1 MKPILK
7 RILLLLIITASSAV
21 TLIAQENQSYFLHTI
36 EKGQS
41 LYSIAVMYGVNQA
54 DIVAMNPGSA
64 DKIYAG
70 QTIRIP
76 QTTVENQQQE
86 VFHTIQQ
93 GETLYSLT
101 VKYNISAKEITEA
114 NPGLSASNFRIG
126 QVVRIPAPS
135 IDDIETAAQQQG
147 STIPGAV
154 KSRCKDMHKVQRK
167 ETIFSVSRQYGISE
181 QELYAANPELKDGMK
196 RGQYLC
202 IPYPNAGQISVS
214 QGTSS
219 LIPPTNNELFS
230 ANQERV
236 QKYNTVKAALLLPF
250 VQDKRMVEYYEGFL
264 LAVDSLKRTGLSFDI
279 YAYNVTDNES
289 SLNTVMAKPEMKE
302 MNLIIGPVQAKYT
315 KTLAAF
321 AKTNDICLVIPFS
334 SREEEVFSNPHV
346 FQINT
351 PQSYLYSEVYDHFTR
366 QFTNAN
372 VILLDAGTEESK
384 SKREFIDGLKVDLT
398 QKGVPY
404 KALPDGASVEG
415 LKGAVVE
422 GMQNV
427 FIPTS
432 GSDVALIKIIP
443 QLTMLVRENPELAVS
458 LFGYPEWQTYTKD
471 HLESFFE
478 LDTYFYSSFYT
489 NNLLPTAINFTNKYH
504 RWYSKDMDNSF
515 PKYGMLGFDTGFF
528 FLKGLS
534 QYGSEFENNLGKMN
548 YRPIQTG
555 FNFQRVNN
563 WGGFVNKKAFFVN
576 FTKGYELVKLD
587 FE

>member
-1 MKPILK
+1 
-7 RILLLLIITASSAV
+7 
-21 TLIAQENQSYFLHTI
+21 
-36 EKGQS
+36 
-41 LYSIAVMYGVNQA
+41 MYGVNQA
-54 DIVAMNPGSA
+54 DIVAMNPGS
-64 DKIYAG
+64 DEKIYAG

-76 QTTVENQQQE
+76 QNKTENQQQE
-86 VFHTIQQ
+86 AFHTIQQ

-101 VKYNISAKEITEA
+101 VKYNISAKDITEA
-114 NPGLSASNFRIG
+114 NPGLSANNFRIG

-135 IDDIETAAQQQG
+135 IALDETTNVQNGTNIQE
-147 STIPGAV
+147 AV
-154 KSRCKDMHKVQRK
+154 KSRCKDMHKVRRK
-167 ETIFSVSRQYGISE
+167 ETIFSVSREYGISE
-181 QELYAANPELKDGMK
+181 KELYAANPELKDGMK

-202 IPYPNAGQISVS
+202 IPYPTAGQISVS

-219 LIPPTNNELFS
+219 LIPPTNNELFG
-230 ANQERV
+230 ANKEKLE
-236 QKYNTVKAALLLPF
+236 KYSTVKVALLLPF
-250 VQDKRMVEYYEGFL
+250 TQDKRMVEYYEGFL
-264 LAVDSLKRTGLSFDI
+264 LAVDSLKRTGFSYDI
-279 YAYNVTDNES
+279 YAFNVTDSES
-289 SLNTVMAKPEMKE
+289 SLKTVMAKPELKE
-302 MNLIIGPVQAKYT
+302 MNLIIGPVQGKYT

-321 AKTNDICLVIPFS
+321 AKANDINLVIPFS

-346 FQINT
+346 YQINT

-366 QFTNAN
+366 QFTDAN
-372 VILLDAGTEESK
+372 VILLDAGVDASK
-384 SKREFIDGLKVDLT
+384 SKKEFIEGLKVDLT

-415 LKGAVVE
+415 LKGAIVE
-422 GMQNV
+422 GKQNI

-432 GSDVALIKIIP
+432 GSDVALIKIVP
-443 QLTMLVRENPELAVS
+443 QLTMLVRENPELSVS

-504 RWYSKDMDNSF
+504 RWYSKDMENNY

-534 QYGSEFENNLGKMN
+534 QYGSEFENNLDKMN

>member
-1 MKPILK
+1 MKPILR
-7 RILLLLIITASSAV
+7 RILLLLILSASSAA
-21 TLIAQENQSYFLHTI
+21 TLIAQENQSFFLHTI

-41 LYSIAVMYGVNQA
+41 LYSIAAMYGVNQA
-54 DIVAMNPGSA
+54 DIVEINPGSA

-76 QTTVENQQQE
+76 QSKTESENKE
-86 VFHTIQQ
+86 TFHTIQQ

-126 QVVRIPAPS
+126 QVIRIPAPS
-135 IDDIETAAQQQG
+135 ATEAEVTNQQTA
-147 STIPGAV
+147 TTVPGAV
-154 KSRCKDMHKVQRK
+154 KSRCKDMHKVRRK
-167 ETIFSVSRQYGISE
+167 ETIFSVSREYGISE
-181 QELYAANPELKDGMK
+181 QELYDANPELKDGMK

-202 IPYPNAGQISVS
+202 IPYAAGDQKPVS
-214 QGTSS
+214 QTASNVVAPS
-219 LIPPTNNELFS
+219 NKELFS
-230 ANQERV
+230 ANQEKA
-236 QKYNTVKAALLLPF
+236 QQYKSVKAALLLPF
-250 VQDKRMVEYYEGFL
+250 TKDKRMTEYYEGFL

-279 YAYNVTDNES
+279 YAFDVTDSES
-289 SLNTVMAKPEMKE
+289 SLKTVLAKPEMKQ
-302 MNLIIGPVQAKYT
+302 MNLIIGPVQAKHN
-315 KTLAAF
+315 KTLASF
-321 AKTNDICLVIPFS
+321 AKANDICLVIPFS
-334 SREEEVFSNPHV
+334 SREEEVFSNPSV

-384 SKREFIDGLKVDLT
+384 SKREFIDGLKADLT

-404 KALPDGASVEG
+404 KALPEGASVEG

-422 GMQNV
+422 GMQNIFV
-427 FIPTS
+427 PTS
-432 GSDVALIKIIP
+432 GSDVTLIKIIP
-443 QLTMLVRENPELAVS
+443 QLTMLTRENPELSVS

-478 LDTYFYSSFYT
+478 LNTYFYSSFYT
-489 NNLLPTAINFTNKYH
+489 NNLLPTAISFTNKYH
-504 RWYSKDMDNSF
+504 RWYSKDMENNY
-515 PKYGMLGFDTGFF
+515 PKYGMLGYDTGFY

-534 QYGSEFENNLGKMN
+534 QYGSEFENNLGNMN

-563 WGGFVNKKAFFVN
+563 WGGFVNKKVFFVN